1 MGDFGEVELRGVGEV
16 EKNGRPAE
24 PVVRAGE
31 GNGAEARTAPVEAAL
46 LIVDDKPKNLL
57 VLANMLAKLSD
68 CIVQATS
75 ADETLR
81 YLLHHDV
88 ALVLLDVHMPGTDGY
103 ELAALIRQR
112 ERSRHTPIIFI
123 TAYELDEQE
132 ITRGYALGAVDYVF
146 KPVNSAVLRAKV
158 AMFVDLFKK
167 TEAVRRQA
175 ELERRLYW
183 ENLRARADKLQ
194 TERALRQIEGIQ
206 SVIIRSLPIAL
217 YTADLKG
224 RFSGARFLSE
234 SIANSV
240 GFKRTAF
247 IDDEDL
253 WAARIHPADLPRV
266 LSQVAAIAETGAL
279 STEYRWR
286 CADSSEKVFLDQA
299 VLVRDD
305 AGAPKEILGTCLDI
319 TYRRQLEQQLLQSQK
334 LDAIGRLTG
343 GIAHDFN
350 NMLSVIIWN
359 LDALTRSLKT
369 GTKDHD
375 RVTNALGGA
384 LNCADLV
391 RQLLTFARHQPHQPK
406 VIDLSEM
413 ASRMARLLG
422 PVLGEHVRIE
432 TRPGEGIWPIFADPA
447 QVESALVNLAI
458 NARDSMPE
466 GGTLTI
472 ECANVHQSASALEPA
487 DGDYVLVT
495 VSDTGVGMSQDVID
509 RAFEPFFTTKAP
521 GKGSGLGLSM
531 VHGFVKQA
539 GGHVAIESATG
550 AGTRIRL
557 YLPRTTATDTI
568 DEEISSDAASE
579 GSPAAYAVL
588 VVEDN
593 AIVRSVAVARFE
605 ELGHT
610 VYEAESAAAALE
622 LLGSAAPID
631 LLFTD
636 VVIPGGMGGFDLAR
650 RALELRPRIRV
661 VFTSGYAASFNA
673 VGDLPGEFLQKPYRD
688 EDLRRALQRAL
699 GTPGSD
705 SRAGALGSS
714 N

>member
-1 MGDFGEVELRGVGEV
+1 MRDVDEVEQ
-16 EKNGRPAE
+16 NGWPPEPIARPDD
-24 PVVRAGE
+24 
-31 GNGAEARTAPVEAAL
+31 GNGAEAHVAPVEAAL
-46 LIVDDKPKNLL
+46 LIVDDKPRNLL
-57 VLANMLAKLSD
+57 VVASMLEGLSER
-68 CIVQATS
+68 IVQTTS
-75 ADETLR
+75 AAEALR

-88 ALVLLDVHMPGTDGY
+88 ALVLLDVQMPDMDGY

-123 TAYELDEQE
+123 TAYDRDEE
-132 ITRGYALGAVDYVF
+132 EVARGYALGAVDYVF
-146 KPVNSAVLRAKV
+146 KPVNSTVLRAKV
-158 AMFVDLFKK
+158 AVFVDLFKK
-167 TEAVRRQA
+167 TEAVRQQA

-234 SIANSV
+234 GISSSV
-240 GFKRTAF
+240 GFNRAAF

-253 WAARIHPADLPRV
+253 WTARIHPTDLPRV
-266 LSQVAAIAETGAL
+266 LSQVAAIVETGTL

-286 CADSSEKVFLDQA
+286 CADNSEKVFLDQA

-359 LDALTRSLKT
+359 LDALTRSLKA
-369 GTKDHD
+369 GTKDQE
-375 RVTNALGGA
+375 RVTNALGAA

-406 VIDLSEM
+406 VIDLCEM
-413 ASRMARLLG
+413 VSRMARLLG

-432 TRPGEGIWPIFADPA
+432 IRPGEGIWPIFADPA

-458 NARDSMPE
+458 NARDSMPD

-472 ECANVHQSASALEPA
+472 ECANMHQSGAALEPPA
-487 DGDYVLVT
+487 GDYVVVT
-495 VSDTGVGMSQDVID
+495 VSDTGVGMPQDVVD

-531 VHGFVKQA
+531 VHGFIKQA
-539 GGHVAIESATG
+539 SGHVAIDSVVG

-557 YLPRTTATDTI
+557 YLPRTTVAHPI
-568 DEEISSDAASE
+568 DEETSADTKVEAPSR
-579 GSPAAYAVL
+579 PHAVL

-593 AIVRSVAVARFE
+593 AIVRSVAVARLE
-605 ELGHT
+605 ELGHS
-610 VYEAESAAAALE
+610 VLEADSAAAALE
-622 LLGSAAPID
+622 LLASAASID

-636 VVIPGGMGGFDLAR
+636 VVIPGGMGGLDLAR
-650 RALELRPRIRV
+650 RALELRPGLRV
-661 VFTSGYAASFNA
+661 IFTSGYAASFNTI
-673 VGDLPGEFLQKPYRD
+673 GELPGEFLQKPYRD
-688 EDLRRALQRAL
+688 DDLRRVLQRAL
-699 GTPGSD
+699 GTADADALRESD
-705 SRAGALGSS
+705 
-714 N
+714 

>member
-1 MGDFGEVELRGVGEV
+1 MRGVGKLEQNDWSV
-16 EKNGRPAE
+16 ETVGRADE
-24 PVVRAGE
+24 AY
-31 GNGAEARTAPVEAAL
+31 GAEARAAPVEAVV
-46 LIVDDKPKNLL
+46 LIVDDQPKNLL
-57 VLANMLAKLSD
+57 AVSSMLAGLSER
-68 CIVQATS
+68 IVQTES
-75 ADETLR
+75 AAEALK
-81 YLLHHDV
+81 YLLNHDV
-88 ALVLLDVHMPGTDGY
+88 ALALLDVKMPDVDGY
-103 ELAALIRQR
+103 ELATLIRQR

-123 TAYELDEQE
+123 TAYDRDDQE
-132 ITRGYALGAVDYVF
+132 VARAYALGAVDYVF
-146 KPVNSAVLRAKV
+146 KPVNPAVLRAKV

-167 TEAVRRQA
+167 TEAVRQQA
-175 ELERRLYW
+175 EFERRLYW

-194 TERALRQIEGIQ
+194 TERALRQIEGVQ

-217 YTADLKG
+217 YTGDLKG

-234 SIANSV
+234 AMANSV
-240 GFKRTAF
+240 GFERSAF
-247 IDDEDL
+247 INDEDL
-253 WAARIHPADLPRV
+253 WTARIHPGDLPRV

-279 STEYRWR
+279 TTEYRWR
-286 CADSSEKVFLDQA
+286 CADGSEKVFLDQG

-305 AGAPKEILGTCLDI
+305 AGTPKEILGTCLDI

-369 GTKDHD
+369 GTKDQD
-375 RVTNALGGA
+375 RVSNALGAA

-413 ASRMARLLG
+413 VPRMARLLT
-422 PVLGEHVRIE
+422 PVLGEHVNIE
-432 TRPGEGIWPIFADPA
+432 TRPGESIWPIFADPA

-472 ECANVHQSASALEPA
+472 ECANVRQSAGALEPA
-487 DGDYVLVT
+487 AGDYVVVT
-495 VSDTGVGMSQDVID
+495 VSDTGIGMPQDVID
-509 RAFEPFFTTKAP
+509 RAFEPFFTTKEL

-539 GGHVAIESATG
+539 GGHVAIDSTTG
-550 AGTRIRL
+550 SGTRIKL
-557 YLPRTTATDTI
+557 YLPRTAVADTTDAET
-568 DEEISSDAASE
+568 SSDDAERPSGAHV
-579 GSPAAYAVL
+579 VL

-610 VYEAESAAAALE
+610 VLEAGSAAGALE
-622 LLGSAAPID
+622 LLASAAPID

-636 VVIPGGMGGFDLAR
+636 VVIPGGVGGLELAR
-650 RALELRPRIRV
+650 RALELRPAIRV
-661 VFTSGYAASFNA
+661 IFTSGYAASFNG
-673 VGDLPGEFLQKPYRD
+673 VDDLPGEFLQKPYRD
-688 EDLRRALQRAL
+688 EDLRRVLQRAL
-699 GTPGSD
+699 A
-705 SRAGALGSS
+705 AGKDAVARRTRD
-714 N
+714 

>member
-1 MGDFGEVELRGVGEV
+1 LRGVGEV
-16 EKNGRPAE
+16 EQNGWPAD
-24 PVVRAGE
+24 PVARADE
-31 GNGAEARTAPVEAAL
+31 GTGKQARTAPAEAAL
-46 LIVDDKPKNLL
+46 LIVDDKPKNLMA
-57 VLANMLAKLSD
+57 VASMLEGLSER
-68 CIVQATS
+68 IVETTS
-75 ADETLR
+75 AADALR
-81 YLLHHDV
+81 YLLHHEV
-88 ALVLLDVHMPGTDGY
+88 ALVLLDVQMPDMDGY

-112 ERSRHTPIIFI
+112 ERSRDTPIIFL
-123 TAYELDEQE
+123 TAYECDEQE
-132 ITRGYALGAVDYVF
+132 VARGYALGAVDYVF
-146 KPVNSAVLRAKV
+146 KPVNPAVLRAKV
-158 AMFVDLFKK
+158 KVFVDLFKK
-167 TEAVRRQA
+167 TEAVRHQA
-175 ELERRLYW
+175 DLERRLYW

-224 RFSGARFLSE
+224 GFSGARFLSE
-234 SIANSV
+234 GIANSV

-253 WAARIHPADLPRV
+253 WTARIHPADLPRV
-266 LSQVAAIAETGAL
+266 LSQVAAIPETGAL

-286 CADSSEKVFLDQA
+286 CADGSEKVFLDQG

-359 LDALTRSLKT
+359 LDALTRSLKA
-369 GTKDHD
+369 GTKDQD
-375 RVTNALGGA
+375 RVTNALGAA

-413 ASRMARLLG
+413 ISRMARLLG

-432 TRPGEGIWPIFADPA
+432 TRLGESIWPIFADPA

-458 NARDSMPE
+458 NARDSMPD

-472 ECANVHQSASALEPA
+472 ECANVHQDAGELEPA
-487 DGDYVLVT
+487 SGDYVLVT

-509 RAFEPFFTTKAP
+509 RAFEPFFTTKEP

-539 GGHVAIESATG
+539 GGHVAIDSEMG

-557 YLPRTTATDTI
+557 YLPRTTAADAREGDTSTD
-568 DEEISSDAASE
+568 AE
-579 GSPAAYAVL
+579 GEAPAGAHAVL

-610 VYEAESAAAALE
+610 VLEAESAAAALE
-622 LLGSAAPID
+622 LLVSPAPID

-636 VVIPGGMGGFDLAR
+636 VVIPGGMGGLDLAR
-650 RALELRPRIRV
+650 RALELRPDIRV
-661 VFTSGYAASFNA
+661 IFTSGYAASFSA

-688 EDLRRALQRAL
+688 EDLRRVLQHTLGNGRA
-699 GTPGSD
+699 D
-705 SRAGALGSS
+705 NDAGAPGTGD
-714 N
+714 

>member
-1 MGDFGEVELRGVGEV
+1 LRGVGEV
-16 EKNGRPAE
+16 EQNGWPAE
-24 PVVRAGE
+24 PVVHADE
-31 GNGAEARTAPVEAAL
+31 ANAAEARTASGEAAL
-46 LIVDDKPKNLL
+46 LIVDDKPKNLMA
-57 VLANMLAKLSD
+57 VASMLEGLSER
-68 CIVQATS
+68 IVQTTS
-75 ADETLR
+75 AAEALR

-88 ALVLLDVHMPGTDGY
+88 ALALLDVQMPEMDGY

-112 ERSRHTPIIFI
+112 ERSRHMPIIFL
-123 TAYELDEQE
+123 TAYDRDEQE
-132 ITRGYALGAVDYVF
+132 VARGYALGAVDYVF
-146 KPVNSAVLRAKV
+146 KPVNPAVLRAKV
-158 AMFVDLFKK
+158 AVFVDLFKK
-167 TEAVRRQA
+167 TEAVRQQA
-175 ELERRLYW
+175 ELERRLHW

-234 SIANSV
+234 AIANSV

-253 WAARIHPADLPRV
+253 WTARIHPADLPRV
-266 LSQVAAIAETGAL
+266 LSQVAAIPQTGAL

-286 CADSSEKVFLDQA
+286 CADGSEKVFLDQA

-359 LDALTRSLKT
+359 LDALTRSLKA
-369 GTKDHD
+369 GTKDQD
-375 RVTNALGGA
+375 RVTNALGAA

-413 ASRMARLLG
+413 VSRMARLLA

-447 QVESALVNLAI
+447 QVESSLVNLAI
-458 NARDSMPE
+458 NARDSMPD
-466 GGTLTI
+466 GGTLSI
-472 ECANVHQSASALEPA
+472 ECRNVNQAAGEFEPA
-487 DGDYVLVT
+487 AGDYVLLT
-495 VSDTGVGMSQDVID
+495 VSDTGAGMSRDVID
-509 RAFEPFFTTKAP
+509 RAFEPFFTTKEP

-539 GGHVAIESATG
+539 GGHVAIESTMG
-550 AGTRIRL
+550 TGTRIRL
-557 YLPRTTATDTI
+557 YLPRTTATDAT
-568 DEEISSDAASE
+568 EGESAADAE
-579 GSPAAYAVL
+579 GEVPSGVYAVL

-610 VYEAESAAAALE
+610 VLEAESAAAALE
-622 LLGSAAPID
+622 ILASPAPID

-636 VVIPGGMGGFDLAR
+636 VVIPGGMGGLDLAR
-650 RALELRPRIRV
+650 RALELRPDIRV
-661 VFTSGYAASFNA
+661 IFTSGYAASFST

-699 GTPGSD
+699 GAGD
-705 SRAGALGSS
+705 DAGALGTSG
-714 N
+714 